1 MRRRGISQSEEKEL
15 SGAPAGRMAA
25 GAHLL
30 SMDVFAASGEW
41 KVAVL
46 SDMMYVL
53 VSRARM
59 RMPEEL
65 VREPGLRLLVCH
77 ES

>member
-1 MRRRGISQSEEKEL
+1 MNRTGISQPEEKEL
-15 SGAPAGRMAA
+15 LGAPAGRMAT

-53 VSRARM
+53 VSRVRI

>member
-1 MRRRGISQSEEKEL
+1 
-15 SGAPAGRMAA
+15 
-25 GAHLL
+25 
-30 SMDVFAASGEW
+30 MDVFAASGEW

-53 VSRARM
+53 VSRVRI